1 MVANP
6 RKKTGLSR
14 IRPLNQ
20 PALIQVQEDEHY
32 VPSTVVL
39 GEHEFR
45 VTAIQDVWD
54 VADEWWRAN
63 PVARRYFRM
72 AVEGGRTITV
82 FRDLISGA
90 WYEQQA

>member
-20 PALIQVQEDEHY
+20 PALIQVQEDEHC
-32 VPSTVVL
+32 VPSTVVQ
-39 GEHEFR
+39 GEQEFR
-45 VTAIQDVWD
+45 VSSIQDGWD
-54 VADEWWRAN
+54 VADEWWRAS
-63 PVARRYFRM
+63 PVVRRYYRM
-72 AVEGGRTITV
+72 TLEGGKTITV
-82 FRDLISGA
+82 FRDLINGT